1 MTFTP
6 EGLASGVFCTL
17 FGFEIKDVRFMRKR
31 EEKKKS
37 EFKLFKYIKAHMWQY
52 GIALIAIIL
61 VVTISMIMPEIT
73 RHIVDDVIVGG
84 RIELL
89 AGLLGSYLLL
99 GAMKAGLQYVKEYNF
114 DSVSS
119 KVVVSLRR
127 DLFTHIQNLDTSY
140 FDKNNT
146 GEIMARLKEDID
158 KVWEALSFISMLLI
172 EVILH
177 TVFII
182 VCMIRLNAYMA
193 IIPILAIVLCGWLA
207 IRMDKKLDKVF
218 GDISEENAVLNTTC
232 EENIAGVRTV
242 KAFAKEKFELLKFK
256 KHNDRYKELNVD
268 LSRVFVKY
276 YPFFSFV
283 SGIVPLLVLV
293 LGGIFYVKGMFGITL
308 GLITAYITY
317 SNNIIWP
324 MEMLGWLTNSFSEA
338 VASIKKLNKIY
349 EEVSTIN
356 DPENPVVLEKVHG
369 SVTFDNV
376 GFHKED
382 MHDILKGISFEIPA
396 GKTLGIMGASGA
408 GKTSIVSLLTR
419 LYDVT
424 EGEIRLDGVPI
435 KDLTLKQLRGSI
447 SLVTQDVFLFSD
459 TISENIKMGR
469 RHRISDEVVRVSS
482 KNAGASEFIDKMD
495 KGYETVIGE
504 RGVGLSGGQK
514 QRISIAR
521 ALAKELPI
529 LIMDD
534 STSALDMETER
545 DIQKRLK
552 ELKDMTKIIIAH
564 RISSVKDADEIIVLE
579 EGKIAERGTHEELLG
594 LKGLYYE
601 TYVSQY
607 GIPVLKE
614 VI

>member
-1 MTFTP
+1 
-6 EGLASGVFCTL
+6 
-17 FGFEIKDVRFMRKR
+17 MRNK
-31 EEKKKS
+31 EKKKRS
-37 EFKLFKYIKAHMWQY
+37 RFRLFDHIKSHLWQY
-52 GIALIAIIL
+52 IIGVTAIVC
-61 VVTISMIMPEIT
+61 VVMISMTMPEIS

-84 RIELL
+84 ESDLLIKLL
-89 AGLLGSYLLL
+89 AAYLIL
-99 GAMKAGLQYVKEYNF
+99 GAMKALLQYIKEFNF

-127 DLFTHIQNLDTSY
+127 DLFRHIQSLDTSY

-177 TVFII
+177 TAFII
-182 VCMIRLNAYMA
+182 VCMVRLNVYMA
-193 IIPILAIVLCGWLA
+193 IIPICAIILCGTLA
-207 IRMDKKLDKVF
+207 IRMDRKLDKVF

-242 KAFAKEKFELLKFK
+242 KAFAKEKFELLKFR

-268 LSRVFVKY
+268 LSKVFAKY

-293 LGGIFYVKGMFGITL
+293 IGGIFYIKGMFGVTL
-308 GLITAYITY
+308 GMLTAYIAY
-317 SNNIIWP
+317 ANNIIWP

-338 VASIKKLNKIY
+338 IASVKKLNKIY

-356 DPENPVVLEKVHG
+356 DPENPVTPDIIEG
-369 SVTFDNV
+369 SITFDNV

-382 MHDILKGISFEIPA
+382 GHEILKDVSFEIPA

-424 EGEIRLDGVPI
+424 DGEIRVDGIPI
-435 KDLTLKQLRGSI
+435 KNLTLKQLRGSI

-459 TISENIKMGR
+459 TIAENIKMGR
-469 RHRISDEVVRVSS
+469 KHQISDRIIRLSS
-482 KNAGASEFIDKMD
+482 RKACANEFIDKMD
-495 KGYETVIGE
+495 KGYDTVIGE

-545 DIQKRLK
+545 DIQK
-552 ELKDMTKIIIAH
+552 ELKGLTDMTKIIIAH

-579 EGKIAERGTHEELLG
+579 EGRIAERGTHDELLG
-594 LKGLYYE
+594 KKGLYYE

-607 GIPVLKE
+607 GEPA
-614 VI
+614 

>member
-1 MTFTP
+1 
-6 EGLASGVFCTL
+6 
-17 FGFEIKDVRFMRKR
+17 MR
-31 EEKKKS
+31 EKFS
-37 EFKLFKYIKAHMWQY
+37 LFKHIRRHLWQY
-52 GIALIAIIL
+52 IIALTALIL
-61 VVTISMIMPEIT
+61 SVTVSMIVPEVQK
-73 RHIVDDVIVGG
+73 HIVDDVIVDGKT
-84 RIELL
+84 ELL
-89 AGLLGSYLLL
+89 IKLLVIYACL
-99 GAMKAGLQYVKEYNF
+99 GASRAVLQYVKEYSF

-119 KVVVSLRR
+119 KVVVGIRR
-127 DLFTHIQNLDTSY
+127 DLFRHIQSLDTSY

-172 EVILH
+172 EVAFH
-177 TVFII
+177 TVFIL
-182 VCMIRLNAYMA
+182 VCMFRLNAYMA
-193 IIPILAIVLCGWLA
+193 IIPFIAIVVCGFLAIK
-207 IRMDKKLDKVF
+207 MDKKLDVVF
-218 GDISEENAVLNTTC
+218 GEISEENAVLNTTC

-242 KAFAKEKFELLKFK
+242 KAFAKEGYELIKFR
-256 KHNDRYKELNVD
+256 KHNDKYKELNVD
-268 LSRVFVKY
+268 LSKVFVKY

-283 SGIVPLLVLV
+283 SGIVPLLVIAV
-293 LGGIFYVKGMFGITL
+293 GGVFYVKGMFGITL
-308 GLITAYITY
+308 GVITAYITY
-317 SNNIIWP
+317 SNNIVWP

-338 VASIKKLNKIY
+338 VASVKKLNRIY
-349 EEVSTIN
+349 DEVSTIN

-369 SVTFDNV
+369 TVTFDNV

-424 EGEIRLDGVPI
+424 DGEIRLDGVPI
-435 KDLTLKQLRGSI
+435 RNLTLKQLRGSI
-447 SLVTQDVFLFSD
+447 SLVMQDVFLFSD
-459 TISENIKMGR
+459 TIAENIKMGR
-469 RHRISDEVVRVSS
+469 RHNISDRVIRRSS

-521 ALAKELPI
+521 AFAKELPI

-545 DIQKRLK
+545 DIQKKLK
-552 ELKDMTKIIIAH
+552 NLTEMTKIIIAH
-564 RISSVKDADEIIVLE
+564 RISSVKDADEIIVLD
-579 EGKIAERGTHEELLG
+579 EGRIAERGTHDELLRK
-594 LKGLYYE
+594 KGLYYE

-607 GIPVLKE
+607 GEPVLKE

>member
-1 MTFTP
+1 MKGNEVNRNKFQ
-6 EGLASGVFCTL
+6 
-17 FGFEIKDVRFMRKR
+17 
-31 EEKKKS
+31 
-37 EFKLFKYIKAHMWQY
+37 LFKHIRHHFWQY
-52 GIALIAIIL
+52 AIALVAIIA
-61 VVTISMIMPEIT
+61 VVTISMIVPEIT
-73 RHIVDDVIVGG
+73 RHVVDDVIVGG
-84 RIELL
+84 RTDLL
-89 AGLLGSYLLL
+89 IKLLGAYLLL
-99 GAMKAGLQYVKEYNF
+99 GCLKAVFQYIKEYNF

-119 KVVVSLRR
+119 KVVVNLRR
-127 DLFTHIQNLDTSY
+127 DLFRHIQSLDTSY

-172 EVILH
+172 EVFLYTI
-177 TVFII
+177 FII
-182 VCMIRLNAYMA
+182 ICMIRLNGYMA
-193 IIPILAIVLCGWLA
+193 IIPICAIVFCGWMA
-207 IRMDKKLDKVF
+207 IKMDKKLDKVF

-242 KAFAKEKFELLKFK
+242 KAFAREKFELLKFK

-283 SGIVPLLVLV
+283 SGVVPLFVLV
-293 LGGIFYVKGMFGITL
+293 LGGIFYVNKMFGITL
-308 GLITAYITY
+308 GVISAYIVY
-317 SNNIIWP
+317 SNNIVWP

-338 VASIKKLNKIY
+338 VASVKKLNKIY
-349 EEVSTIN
+349 DEVSTIN
-356 DPENPVVLEKVHG
+356 DPEEPVILDKVKG
-369 SVTFDNV
+369 TVTFDGV

-382 MHDILKGISFEIPA
+382 MHDILKDISFEVPA

-435 KDLTLKQLRGSI
+435 KQLTLKQLRGNI
-447 SLVTQDVFLFSD
+447 SLVTQDIFLFSD

-469 RHRISDEVVRVSS
+469 RHSISDMTVRTSS
-482 KNAGASEFIDKMD
+482 RNAGASEFIDKME

-552 ELKDMTKIIIAH
+552 ELTDMTKIIIAH
-564 RISSVKDADEIIVLE
+564 RISSVKDADEIIVLD
-579 EGKIAERGTHEELLG
+579 EGRIAEHGTHDELLRK
-594 LKGLYYE
+594 KGLYYE

-607 GIPVLKE
+607 GEPVLKE

>member
-1 MTFTP
+1 
-6 EGLASGVFCTL
+6 
-17 FGFEIKDVRFMRKR
+17 MR
-31 EEKKKS
+31 EKFS
-37 EFKLFKYIKAHMWQY
+37 LFKHIRRHLWQY
-52 GIALIAIIL
+52 IIALTALIL
-61 VVTISMIMPEIT
+61 SVTVSMIVPEVQK
-73 RHIVDDVIVGG
+73 HIVDDVIVDGKT
-84 RIELL
+84 ELL
-89 AGLLGSYLLL
+89 IKLLVIYACL
-99 GAMKAGLQYVKEYNF
+99 GASRAVLQYVKEYSF

-119 KVVVSLRR
+119 KVVVGIRR
-127 DLFTHIQNLDTSY
+127 DLFRHIQSLDTSY

-172 EVILH
+172 EVAFH
-177 TVFII
+177 TVFIL
-182 VCMIRLNAYMA
+182 VCMFRLNAYMA
-193 IIPILAIVLCGWLA
+193 IIPFIAIVVCGFLAIK
-207 IRMDKKLDKVF
+207 MDKKLDVVF
-218 GDISEENAVLNTTC
+218 GEISEENAVLNTTC

-242 KAFAKEKFELLKFK
+242 KAFAKEGYELIKFR
-256 KHNDRYKELNVD
+256 KHNDKYKELNVD
-268 LSRVFVKY
+268 LSKVFVKY

-283 SGIVPLLVLV
+283 SGIVPLLVIAI
-293 LGGIFYVKGMFGITL
+293 GGVFYVNGMFGITL
-308 GLITAYITY
+308 GVITAYITY
-317 SNNIIWP
+317 SNNIVWP

-338 VASIKKLNKIY
+338 VASVKKLNRIY
-349 EEVSTIN
+349 DEVSTIN

-369 SVTFDNV
+369 TVTFDNV

-424 EGEIRLDGVPI
+424 DGEIRLDGVPI
-435 KDLTLKQLRGSI
+435 RNLTLKQLRGSI
-447 SLVTQDVFLFSD
+447 SLVMQDVFLFSD
-459 TISENIKMGR
+459 TIAENIKMGR
-469 RHRISDEVVRVSS
+469 RHNISDRVIRRSS

-521 ALAKELPI
+521 AFAKELPI

-545 DIQKRLK
+545 DIQKKLK
-552 ELKDMTKIIIAH
+552 NLTEMTKIIIAH
-564 RISSVKDADEIIVLE
+564 RISSVKDADEIIVLD
-579 EGKIAERGTHEELLG
+579 EGRIAERGTHDELLRK
-594 LKGLYYE
+594 KGLYYE

-607 GIPVLKE
+607 GEPVLKE

>member
-1 MTFTP
+1 
-6 EGLASGVFCTL
+6 
-17 FGFEIKDVRFMRKR
+17 MR
-31 EEKKKS
+31 EKFS
-37 EFKLFKYIKAHMWQY
+37 LFKHIRRHLWQY
-52 GIALIAIIL
+52 IIALTALIL
-61 VVTISMIMPEIT
+61 SVTVSMIVPEVQK
-73 RHIVDDVIVGG
+73 HIVDDVIVDGKT
-84 RIELL
+84 ELL
-89 AGLLGSYLLL
+89 IKLLVIYACL
-99 GAMKAGLQYVKEYNF
+99 GASRAVLQYVKEYSF

-119 KVVVSLRR
+119 KVVVGVRR
-127 DLFTHIQNLDTSY
+127 DLFRHIQSLDTSY

-172 EVILH
+172 EVAFH
-177 TVFII
+177 TVFIL
-182 VCMIRLNAYMA
+182 VCMYRLNAYMA
-193 IIPILAIVLCGWLA
+193 IIPTIAIVVCGFLAIK
-207 IRMDKKLDKVF
+207 MDKKLDVVF
-218 GDISEENAVLNTTC
+218 GEISEENAVLNTTC

-242 KAFAKEKFELLKFK
+242 KAFARESHEIIKFR
-256 KHNDRYKELNVD
+256 KHNDKYKELNVD
-268 LSRVFVKY
+268 LSKVFVKY

-283 SGIVPLLVLV
+283 SGIVPLLVLA
-293 LGGIFYVKGMFGITL
+293 LGGVFYVNGKFGITL
-308 GLITAYITY
+308 GVITAYITY
-317 SNNIIWP
+317 SNNIVWP

-338 VASIKKLNKIY
+338 VASVKKLNKIY
-349 EEVSTIN
+349 DEVSTIN
-356 DPENPVVLEKVHG
+356 DPENPVVLEKVKG
-369 SVTFDNV
+369 TITFDKV

-382 MHDILKGISFEIPA
+382 MHDILKDISFEIPA

-424 EGEIRLDGVPI
+424 DGEIRLDGVPI
-435 KDLTLKQLRGSI
+435 RNLTLKQLRGSI
-447 SLVTQDVFLFSD
+447 SLVMQDVFLFSD
-459 TISENIKMGR
+459 TIAENIKMGR
-469 RHRISDEVVRVSS
+469 RHSISDRVIRRSS

-521 ALAKELPI
+521 AFAKELPI

-552 ELKDMTKIIIAH
+552 SLNEMTKIIIAH
-564 RISSVKDADEIIVLE
+564 RISSVKDADEIIVLD
-579 EGKIAERGTHEELLG
+579 EGRIAERGTHDELLAR
-594 LKGLYYE
+594 KGLYYE

-607 GIPVLKE
+607 GEPVLKE

>member
-1 MTFTP
+1 
-6 EGLASGVFCTL
+6 
-17 FGFEIKDVRFMRKR
+17 MR
-31 EEKKKS
+31 EKFS
-37 EFKLFKYIKAHMWQY
+37 LFKHIRRHLWQY
-52 GIALIAIIL
+52 IIALTALIL
-61 VVTISMIMPEIT
+61 SVTVSMIVPEVQK
-73 RHIVDDVIVGG
+73 HIVDDVIVDGKT
-84 RIELL
+84 ELL
-89 AGLLGSYLLL
+89 IKLLVIYACL
-99 GAMKAGLQYVKEYNF
+99 GASRAVLQYVKEYSF

-119 KVVVSLRR
+119 KVVVGVRR
-127 DLFTHIQNLDTSY
+127 DLFRHIQSLDTSY

-172 EVILH
+172 EVAFH
-177 TVFII
+177 TVFIL
-182 VCMIRLNAYMA
+182 VCMYRLNAYMA
-193 IIPILAIVLCGWLA
+193 IIPTIAIVVCGFLAIK
-207 IRMDKKLDKVF
+207 MDKKLDVVF
-218 GDISEENAVLNTTC
+218 GEISEENAVLNTTC

-242 KAFAKEKFELLKFK
+242 KAFARESHEIIKFR
-256 KHNDRYKELNVD
+256 KHNDKYKELNVD
-268 LSRVFVKY
+268 LSKVFVKY

-283 SGIVPLLVLV
+283 SGIVPLLVLD
-293 LGGIFYVKGMFGITL
+293 LGGVFYVNGKFGITL
-308 GLITAYITY
+308 GVITAYITY
-317 SNNIIWP
+317 SNNIVWP

-338 VASIKKLNKIY
+338 VASVKKLNKIY
-349 EEVSTIN
+349 DEVSTIN
-356 DPENPVVLEKVHG
+356 DPENPVVLEKVKG
-369 SVTFDNV
+369 TITFDKV

-382 MHDILKGISFEIPA
+382 MHDILKDISFEIPA

-424 EGEIRLDGVPI
+424 DGEIRLDGVPI
-435 KDLTLKQLRGSI
+435 RNLTLKQLRGSI
-447 SLVTQDVFLFSD
+447 SLVMQDVFLFSD
-459 TISENIKMGR
+459 TIAENIKMGR
-469 RHRISDEVVRVSS
+469 RHSISDRVIRRSS

-521 ALAKELPI
+521 AFAKELPI

-552 ELKDMTKIIIAH
+552 SLNEMTKIIIAH
-564 RISSVKDADEIIVLE
+564 RISSVKDADEIIVLD
-579 EGKIAERGTHEELLG
+579 EGRIAERGTHDELLAR
-594 LKGLYYE
+594 KGLYYE

-607 GIPVLKE
+607 GEPVLKE

>member
-1 MTFTP
+1 MILVK
-6 EGLASGVFCTL
+6 E
-17 FGFEIKDVRFMRKR
+17 RN
-31 EEKKKS
+31 KKTKETKAQNS
-37 EFKLFKYIKAHMWQY
+37 FKLFKHIKRHIWQY
-52 GIALIAIIL
+52 IVALSALILA
-61 VVTISMIMPEIT
+61 VTISMIMPEIT
-73 RHIVDDVIVGG
+73 RRIVDDVIVGG
-84 RIELL
+84 QSDLL
-89 AGLLGSYLLL
+89 MKLLGLYLIL
-99 GAMKAGLQYVKEYNF
+99 GLARAGFQYIKEYCF

-119 KVVVSLRR
+119 KVVVGLRR
-127 DLFTHIQNLDTSY
+127 DLFTHIQGLDTSF

-172 EVILH
+172 EVAFH
-177 TVFII
+177 TVFIL

-193 IIPILAIVLCGWLA
+193 IIPFIAIVVCGLMA
-207 IRMDKKLDKVF
+207 LKMDKKLDVVF

-242 KAFAKEKFELLKFK
+242 KAFAREGHELTKFK
-256 KHNDRYKELNVD
+256 KHNDKYKELNVD
-268 LSRVFVKY
+268 LSKVFVRY
-276 YPFFSFV
+276 YPFFSFI

-293 LGGIFYVKGMFGITL
+293 LGGIFYVKGMYGITL
-308 GLITAYITY
+308 GVITAYISY
-317 SNNIIWP
+317 SNNIVWP

-349 EEVSTIN
+349 NEASTIN
-356 DPENPVVLEKVHG
+356 DPENPVVLEHVKG
-369 SVTFDNV
+369 EITFDHV

-382 MHDILKGISFEIPA
+382 MHDILKDISFEIPA

-424 EGEIRLDGVPI
+424 DGEIRLDGVPI
-435 KDLTLKQLRGSI
+435 KDLTLKQLRGSV
-447 SLVTQDVFLFSD
+447 SLVMQDVFLFSD
-459 TISENIKMGR
+459 TIAENIKMGK
-469 RHRISDEVVRVSS
+469 RHKISDAIIKLSS

-495 KGYETVIGE
+495 KGYDTVIGE

-521 ALAKELPI
+521 AFAKELPI

-545 DIQKRLK
+545 EIQKRLK
-552 ELKDMTKIIIAH
+552 ELTDMTKIIIAH
-564 RISSVKDADEIIVLE
+564 RISSVKDADEIIVLD
-579 EGKIAERGTHEELLG
+579 EGRIAERGTHYELLRK
-594 LKGLYYE
+594 KGLYYE

-607 GIPVLKE
+607 GEPELKE

>member
-1 MTFTP
+1 
-6 EGLASGVFCTL
+6 
-17 FGFEIKDVRFMRKR
+17 MR
-31 EEKKKS
+31 EKFS
-37 EFKLFKYIKAHMWQY
+37 LFKHIRRHLWQY
-52 GIALIAIIL
+52 IIALTALIL
-61 VVTISMIMPEIT
+61 SVTVSMIVPEVQK
-73 RHIVDDVIVGG
+73 HIVDDVIVDGKT
-84 RIELL
+84 ELL
-89 AGLLGSYLLL
+89 IKLLVIYACL
-99 GAMKAGLQYVKEYNF
+99 GASRAVLQYVKEYSF

-119 KVVVSLRR
+119 KVVVGVRR
-127 DLFTHIQNLDTSY
+127 DLFRHIQSLDTSY

-172 EVILH
+172 EVAFH
-177 TVFII
+177 TVFIL
-182 VCMIRLNAYMA
+182 VCMFRLNAYMA
-193 IIPILAIVLCGWLA
+193 IIPFIAIVVCGFLAIK
-207 IRMDKKLDKVF
+207 MDKKLDVVF
-218 GDISEENAVLNTTC
+218 GEISEENAVLNTTC

-242 KAFAKEKFELLKFK
+242 KAFAKEGYELIKFR
-256 KHNDRYKELNVD
+256 KHNDKYKELNVD
-268 LSRVFVKY
+268 LSKVFVKY

-283 SGIVPLLVLV
+283 SGIVPLLVIAV
-293 LGGIFYVKGMFGITL
+293 GGVFYVKGMFGITL
-308 GLITAYITY
+308 GVITAYITY
-317 SNNIIWP
+317 SNNIVWP

-338 VASIKKLNKIY
+338 VASVKKLNRIY
-349 EEVSTIN
+349 DEVSTIN

-369 SVTFDNV
+369 TVTFDNV

-424 EGEIRLDGVPI
+424 DGEIRLDGVPI
-435 KDLTLKQLRGSI
+435 RNLTLKQLRGSI
-447 SLVTQDVFLFSD
+447 SLVMQDVFLFSD
-459 TISENIKMGR
+459 TIAENIKMGR
-469 RHRISDEVVRVSS
+469 RHNISDRVIRRSS

-521 ALAKELPI
+521 AFAKELPI

-545 DIQKRLK
+545 DIQKKLK
-552 ELKDMTKIIIAH
+552 NLTEMTKIIIAH
-564 RISSVKDADEIIVLE
+564 RISSVKDADEIIVLD
-579 EGKIAERGTHEELLG
+579 EGRIAERGTHDELLRK
-594 LKGLYYE
+594 KGLYYE

-607 GIPVLKE
+607 GEPVLKE

>member
-1 MTFTP
+1 
-6 EGLASGVFCTL
+6 
-17 FGFEIKDVRFMRKR
+17 MR
-31 EEKKKS
+31 EKFS
-37 EFKLFKYIKAHMWQY
+37 LFKHIRRHLWQY
-52 GIALIAIIL
+52 IIALTALIL
-61 VVTISMIMPEIT
+61 SVTVSMIVPEVQK
-73 RHIVDDVIVGG
+73 HIVDDVIVDGKT
-84 RIELL
+84 ELL
-89 AGLLGSYLLL
+89 IKLLVIYVCL
-99 GAMKAGLQYVKEYNF
+99 GASRAILQYVKEYSF

-119 KVVVSLRR
+119 KVVVGIRR
-127 DLFTHIQNLDTSY
+127 DLFRHIQSLDTSY

-172 EVILH
+172 EVAFH
-177 TVFII
+177 TVFIL

-193 IIPILAIVLCGWLA
+193 IIPFIAIVVCGFLAIK
-207 IRMDKKLDKVF
+207 MDKKLDVVF
-218 GDISEENAVLNTTC
+218 GEISEENAVLNTTC

-242 KAFAKEKFELLKFK
+242 KAFAKEGYELIKFR
-256 KHNDRYKELNVD
+256 KHNDKYKELNVD
-268 LSRVFVKY
+268 LSKVFVKY

-283 SGIVPLLVLV
+283 SGIVPLLVIAI
-293 LGGIFYVKGMFGITL
+293 GGVFYVKGMFGITL
-308 GLITAYITY
+308 GVITAYITY
-317 SNNIIWP
+317 SNNIVWP

-338 VASIKKLNKIY
+338 VASVKKLNRIY
-349 EEVSTIN
+349 DEVSTIN

-369 SVTFDNV
+369 TVTFDNV

-424 EGEIRLDGVPI
+424 DGEIRLDGVPI
-435 KDLTLKQLRGSI
+435 RNLTLKQLRGSI
-447 SLVTQDVFLFSD
+447 SLVMQDVFLFSD
-459 TISENIKMGR
+459 TIAENIKMGR
-469 RHRISDEVVRVSS
+469 RHNISDRVIRRSS

-521 ALAKELPI
+521 AFAKELPI

-545 DIQKRLK
+545 DIQKKLK
-552 ELKDMTKIIIAH
+552 NLTEMTKIIIAH
-564 RISSVKDADEIIVLE
+564 RISSVKDADEIIVLD
-579 EGKIAERGTHEELLG
+579 EGRIAERGTHDELLRK
-594 LKGLYYE
+594 KGLYYE

-607 GIPVLKE
+607 GEPVLKE

>member
-1 MTFTP
+1 
-6 EGLASGVFCTL
+6 
-17 FGFEIKDVRFMRKR
+17 MR
-31 EEKKKS
+31 EKFS
-37 EFKLFKYIKAHMWQY
+37 LFKHIKRHLWQY
-52 GIALIAIIL
+52 IIALTSLIL
-61 VVTISMIMPEIT
+61 SVTVSMIVPEVQ

-84 RIELL
+84 QIELL
-89 AGLLGSYLLL
+89 FKLLVIYACL
-99 GAMKAGLQYVKEYNF
+99 GASRALFQYIKEYSF

-119 KVVVSLRR
+119 KVVVGVRR
-127 DLFTHIQNLDTSY
+127 DLFRHIQSLDTSY

-172 EVILH
+172 EVAFH
-177 TVFII
+177 TVFIL

-193 IIPILAIVLCGWLA
+193 IIPFIAIVVCGFLA
-207 IRMDKKLDKVF
+207 VKMDKKLDKVC
-218 GDISEENAVLNTTC
+218 GEISEENAVLNTTC

-242 KAFAKEKFELLKFK
+242 KAFAREGHEITKFR
-256 KHNDRYKELNVD
+256 KHNDKYKELNVD
-268 LSRVFVKY
+268 LSKVFVKY

-283 SGIVPLLVLV
+283 SGIVPLIVIAI
-293 LGGIFYVKGMFGITL
+293 GGVFYVKGMFGITL
-308 GLITAYITY
+308 GVITAYITY
-317 SNNIIWP
+317 SNNIVWP

-338 VASIKKLNKIY
+338 VASVKKLNKIY
-349 EEVSTIN
+349 DEVSTIN
-356 DPENPVVLEKVHG
+356 DPENPVVLEKVKG
-369 SVTFDNV
+369 TVTFDNV

-396 GKTLGIMGASGA
+396 GKSLGIMGASGA

-424 EGEIRLDGVPI
+424 DGEIRLDGVPI
-435 KDLTLKQLRGSI
+435 KNLTLKQLRGSI
-447 SLVTQDVFLFSD
+447 SLVMQDVFLFSD
-459 TISENIKMGR
+459 TIAENIKMGR
-469 RHRISDEVVRVSS
+469 RHNISDRVIRRSS

-495 KGYETVIGE
+495 KGYDTVIGE

-521 ALAKELPI
+521 AFAKELPI
-529 LIMDD
+529 LVMDD

-552 ELKDMTKIIIAH
+552 DLTEMTKIIIAH
-564 RISSVKDADEIIVLE
+564 RISSVKDADEIIVLDE
-579 EGKIAERGTHEELLG
+579 RRIAERGTHDELLAM
-594 LKGLYYE
+594 KGLYYE

-607 GIPVLKE
+607 GEPVLKE

>member
-1 MTFTP
+1 
-6 EGLASGVFCTL
+6 
-17 FGFEIKDVRFMRKR
+17 MR
-31 EEKKKS
+31 EKFS
-37 EFKLFKYIKAHMWQY
+37 LFKHIKRHLWQY
-52 GIALIAIIL
+52 IIALTSLIL
-61 VVTISMIMPEIT
+61 SVTVSMIVPEVQ
-73 RHIVDDVIVGG
+73 RHIVDDVIVDG

-89 AGLLGSYLLL
+89 FKLLVIYACL
-99 GAMKAGLQYVKEYNF
+99 GVSRALFQYIKEYSF

-119 KVVVSLRR
+119 KVVVGVRR
-127 DLFTHIQNLDTSY
+127 DLFRHIQGLDTSY

-172 EVILH
+172 EVAFH
-177 TVFII
+177 TVFIL

-193 IIPILAIVLCGWLA
+193 IIPFISSVVCGFLAVK
-207 IRMDKKLDKVF
+207 MDKKLDVVF
-218 GDISEENAVLNTTC
+218 GEISEENAVLNTTC

-242 KAFAKEKFELLKFK
+242 KAFAREGHEISKFR
-256 KHNDRYKELNVD
+256 KHNDKYKELNVD
-268 LSRVFVKY
+268 LSKVFVKY

-283 SGIVPLLVLV
+283 SGIVPLLVIAV
-293 LGGIFYVKGMFGITL
+293 GGVFYVKGMFGITL
-308 GLITAYITY
+308 GVITAYITY
-317 SNNIIWP
+317 SNNIVWP

-338 VASIKKLNKIY
+338 VASVKKLNKIY
-349 EEVSTIN
+349 DEVSTIN
-356 DPENPVVLEKVHG
+356 DPENPVVLEKVKG
-369 SVTFDNV
+369 TITFDNV

-424 EGEIRLDGVPI
+424 DGEIRLDGVPI
-435 KDLTLKQLRGSI
+435 RNLTLKQLRGSI
-447 SLVTQDVFLFSD
+447 SLVMQDVFLFSD
-459 TISENIKMGR
+459 TIAENIKMGR
-469 RHRISDEVVRVSS
+469 RHNISDRVIRRSS
-482 KNAGASEFIDKMD
+482 QNAGASEFIDKMD
-495 KGYETVIGE
+495 KGYDTVIGE

-521 ALAKELPI
+521 AFAKELPI
-529 LIMDD
+529 LVMDD

-552 ELKDMTKIIIAH
+552 DLTEMTKIIIAH
-564 RISSVKDADEIIVLE
+564 RISSVKDADEIIVLD
-579 EGKIAERGTHEELLG
+579 EGRIAERGTHEELLA

-607 GIPVLKE
+607 GEPVLKE

>member
-1 MTFTP
+1 
-6 EGLASGVFCTL
+6 
-17 FGFEIKDVRFMRKR
+17 MREK
-31 EEKKKS
+31 EVKKKKS
-37 EFKLFKYIKAHMWQY
+37 GFKLFKHIKRNMWQY
-52 GIALIAIIL
+52 AIALSAIII
-61 VVTISMIMPEIT
+61 VVAISMVMPEIT

-84 RIELL
+84 QSDKLMMF
-89 AGLLGSYLLL
+89 LGAYLLL
-99 GAMKAGLQYVKEYNF
+99 GLLKAMFQYIKEFNF

-127 DLFTHIQNLDTSY
+127 DLFKHIQSLDTSY

-172 EVILH
+172 EVFLYTI
-177 TVFII
+177 FII
-182 VCMIRLNAYMA
+182 VCMIRLNVYMA
-193 IIPILAIVLCGWLA
+193 IIPIMAIVFCGITA
-207 IRMDKKLDKVF
+207 VRMDKKLDKVF

-256 KHNDRYKELNVD
+256 KHNDKYKELNVD

-276 YPFFSFV
+276 YPFFSFI
-283 SGIVPLLVLV
+283 SGIVPLLVIV
-293 LGGIFYVKGMFGITL
+293 IGGIFYVKGMFGMTL
-308 GLITAYITY
+308 GVITAYITY
-317 SNNIIWP
+317 SSNIVWP

-338 VASIKKLNKIY
+338 IASVKKLNKIY
-349 EEVSTIN
+349 DEVSTIN
-356 DPENPVVLEKVHG
+356 DPGEPVVLDKVKG
-369 SVTFDNV
+369 TVTFDNV

-435 KDLTLKQLRGSI
+435 KKLSLKQLRGSI
-447 SLVTQDVFLFSD
+447 SLVMQDVFLFSD
-459 TISENIKMGR
+459 TIAENIRMGR
-469 RHRISDEVVRVSS
+469 RHGISDEVVKRSS

-552 ELKDMTKIIIAH
+552 ELTDMTKIIIAH

-579 EGKIAERGTHEELLG
+579 EGRIAERGTHDELLEK
-594 LKGLYYE
+594 KGLYYE

-607 GIPVLKE
+607 GEPAELKE

>member
-1 MTFTP
+1 
-6 EGLASGVFCTL
+6 
-17 FGFEIKDVRFMRKR
+17 MR
-31 EEKKKS
+31 EKFS
-37 EFKLFKYIKAHMWQY
+37 LFKHIKRHLWQY
-52 GIALIAIIL
+52 IIALTSLIL
-61 VVTISMIMPEIT
+61 SVTVSMIVPEVQ

-84 RIELL
+84 QIELL
-89 AGLLGSYLLL
+89 FKLLVIYACL
-99 GAMKAGLQYVKEYNF
+99 GASRALFQYIKEYSF

-119 KVVVSLRR
+119 KVVVGVRR
-127 DLFTHIQNLDTSY
+127 DLFRHIQSLDTSY

-172 EVILH
+172 EVAFH
-177 TVFII
+177 TVFIL

-193 IIPILAIVLCGWLA
+193 IIPFIAIVVCGFLA
-207 IRMDKKLDKVF
+207 VKMDKKLDKVF
-218 GDISEENAVLNTTC
+218 GEISEENAVLNTTC

-242 KAFAKEKFELLKFK
+242 KAFAREGHEITKFR
-256 KHNDRYKELNVD
+256 KHNDKYKELNVD
-268 LSRVFVKY
+268 LSKVFVKY

-283 SGIVPLLVLV
+283 SGIVPLIVIAI
-293 LGGIFYVKGMFGITL
+293 GGVFYVKGMFGITL
-308 GLITAYITY
+308 GVITAYITY
-317 SNNIIWP
+317 SNNIVWP

-338 VASIKKLNKIY
+338 VASVKKLNKIY
-349 EEVSTIN
+349 DEVSTIN
-356 DPENPVVLEKVHG
+356 DPENPVVLEKVKG
-369 SVTFDNV
+369 TVTFDNV

-424 EGEIRLDGVPI
+424 DGEIRLDGVPI
-435 KDLTLKQLRGSI
+435 KNLTLKQLRGSI
-447 SLVTQDVFLFSD
+447 SLVMQDVFLFSD
-459 TISENIKMGR
+459 TIAENIKMGR
-469 RHRISDEVVRVSS
+469 RHNISDRVIRRSS

-495 KGYETVIGE
+495 KGYDTVIGE

-521 ALAKELPI
+521 AFAKELPI
-529 LIMDD
+529 LVMDD

-545 DIQKRLK
+545 DIQKK
-552 ELKDMTKIIIAH
+552 LKDLTEMTKIIIAH
-564 RISSVKDADEIIVLE
+564 RISSVKDADEIIVLD
-579 EGKIAERGTHEELLG
+579 EGRIAERGTHDELLAM
-594 LKGLYYE
+594 KGLYYE

-607 GIPVLKE
+607 GEPVLKE

>member
-1 MTFTP
+1 
-6 EGLASGVFCTL
+6 
-17 FGFEIKDVRFMRKR
+17 MRDKF
-31 EEKKKS
+31 S
-37 EFKLFKYIKAHMWQY
+37 LFKHIKRHLWQY
-52 GIALIAIIL
+52 IIALTALIL
-61 VVTISMIMPEIT
+61 SVTVSMIVPEVQK
-73 RHIVDDVIVGG
+73 HIVDDVIVGG
-84 RIELL
+84 KVELL
-89 AGLLGSYLLL
+89 FKLLAIYACL
-99 GAMKAGLQYVKEYNF
+99 GAMRAIFQYVKEYSF

-119 KVVVSLRR
+119 KVVVGVRR
-127 DLFTHIQNLDTSY
+127 DLFRHIQSLDTSY

-172 EVILH
+172 EVAFH
-177 TVFII
+177 TVFIL
-182 VCMIRLNAYMA
+182 VCMYRLNAYMA
-193 IIPILAIVLCGWLA
+193 IIPTIAIVVCGFLAIK
-207 IRMDKKLDKVF
+207 MDKKLDVVF
-218 GDISEENAVLNTTC
+218 GEISEENAVLNTTC

-242 KAFAKEKFELLKFK
+242 KAIAREGHEIIKFR
-256 KHNDRYKELNVD
+256 KHNDKYKELNVD
-268 LSRVFVKY
+268 LSKVFVKY

-283 SGIVPLLVLV
+283 SGIVPLLVLA
-293 LGGIFYVKGMFGITL
+293 LGGVFYVNGKFGITL
-308 GLITAYITY
+308 GVITAYITY
-317 SNNIIWP
+317 SNNIVWP

-338 VASIKKLNKIY
+338 VASVKKLNKIY
-349 EEVSTIN
+349 DEVSTIN
-356 DPENPVVLEKVHG
+356 DPENPVVLEKVKG
-369 SVTFDNV
+369 TITFDKV

-382 MHDILKGISFEIPA
+382 MHDILKDISFEIPA

-424 EGEIRLDGVPI
+424 DGEIRLDGVPI
-435 KDLTLKQLRGSI
+435 RNLTLKQLRGSI
-447 SLVTQDVFLFSD
+447 SLVMQDVFLFSD
-459 TISENIKMGR
+459 TIAENIKMGR
-469 RHRISDEVVRVSS
+469 RHSISDRVIRRSS

-521 ALAKELPI
+521 AFAKELPI
-529 LIMDD
+529 LVMDD

-552 ELKDMTKIIIAH
+552 SLNEMTKIIIAH
-564 RISSVKDADEIIVLE
+564 RISSVKDADEIIVLD
-579 EGKIAERGTHEELLG
+579 EGRIAERGTHDELLAR
-594 LKGLYYE
+594 KGLYYE

-607 GIPVLKE
+607 GEPVLKE

>member
-1 MTFTP
+1 M
-6 EGLASGVFCTL
+6 
-17 FGFEIKDVRFMRKR
+17 K
-31 EEKKKS
+31 EKFS
-37 EFKLFKYIKAHMWQY
+37 LFKHIKRHLWQY
-52 GIALIAIIL
+52 IIALTSLIL
-61 VVTISMIMPEIT
+61 SVTVSMIVPEVQ

-84 RIELL
+84 KIELL
-89 AGLLGSYLLL
+89 FKLLVIYACL
-99 GAMKAGLQYVKEYNF
+99 GASRALFQYIKEYSF

-119 KVVVSLRR
+119 KVVVGVRR
-127 DLFTHIQNLDTSY
+127 DLFRHIQGLDTSY

-172 EVILH
+172 EVAFH
-177 TVFII
+177 TVFIL
-182 VCMIRLNAYMA
+182 VCMIRLNVYMA
-193 IIPILAIVLCGWLA
+193 IIPFIAIVVCGFLA
-207 IRMDKKLDKVF
+207 VKMDKKLDVVF
-218 GDISEENAVLNTTC
+218 GEISEENAVLNTTC

-242 KAFAKEKFELLKFK
+242 KAFAREGHEISKFR
-256 KHNDRYKELNVD
+256 KHNDKYKELNVD
-268 LSRVFVKY
+268 LSKVFVKY

-283 SGIVPLLVLV
+283 SGIVPLLVIAV
-293 LGGIFYVKGMFGITL
+293 GGVFYVKGMFGITL
-308 GLITAYITY
+308 GVITAYITY
-317 SNNIIWP
+317 SNNIVWP

-338 VASIKKLNKIY
+338 VASVKKLNKIY
-349 EEVSTIN
+349 DEVSTIN
-356 DPENPVVLEKVHG
+356 DPENPVVLEKVKG
-369 SVTFDNV
+369 TVTFDNV

-435 KDLTLKQLRGSI
+435 RNLTLKQLRGSI
-447 SLVTQDVFLFSD
+447 SLVMQDVFLFSD
-459 TISENIKMGR
+459 TIAENIKMGR
-469 RHRISDEVVRVSS
+469 RHNISDRVIRRSS

-495 KGYETVIGE
+495 KGYDTVIGE

-521 ALAKELPI
+521 AFAKELPI
-529 LIMDD
+529 LVMDD

-552 ELKDMTKIIIAH
+552 SLTEMTKIIIAH
-564 RISSVKDADEIIVLE
+564 RISSVKDADEIIVLD
-579 EGKIAERGTHEELLG
+579 EGKIAERGTHDELLA

-607 GIPVLKE
+607 GEPILKE